1 MQIFDRRTSPPQL
14 VAFALAA
21 LVACNDAPART
32 QAAAPAAQQ
41 AAPASGAPA
50 VPGAGEVTLS
60 PPLDVAAVA
69 AATGVAMPER
79 SDDGV
84 VKVSVPRT
92 DVAVAVD
99 GTPLP
104 PFLGLTSWAAFSPG
118 RAGVAEAMVMGDL
131 VLFEDEVNPVMS
143 ELLAADLQVTALH
156 NHFFYDKPAVYFMH
170 IAGEGTVAALGD
182 GVKRAMATVTTLR
195 AASAVPATGFGG
207 PSLPAR
213 SSLASAEIESILGVK
228 GKAQDGM
235 FKVVVGRTA
244 RAACGCPI
252 GKAMGVNTWAAFA
265 GTADNAVVDGDFAV
279 AEGEM
284 QAVLKSL
291 RGDGINVVAIHHHM
305 TGETPRIL
313 FLHYWGR
320 GKAVELAGAV
330 RRALDK
336 TDWVPAGG

>member
-1 MQIFDRRTSPPQL
+1 LDVGGRGIVAAAHSSSFTHERRGCATIAAMQIFDRRTSPPHL

-32 QAAAPAAQQ
+32 EAAAPAVQQ
-41 AAPASGAPA
+41 ASGAPA

-60 PPLDVAAVA
+60 PPLVVAAVA
-69 AATGVAMPER
+69 AATGVAAPER

-207 PSLPAR
+207 PSLPAP
-213 SSLASAEIESILGVK
+213 
-228 GKAQDGM
+228 
-235 FKVVVGRTA
+235 
-244 RAACGCPI
+244 RAASSPSP
-252 GKAMGVNTWAAFA
+252 W
-265 GTADNAVVDGDFAV
+265 
-279 AEGEM
+279 
-284 QAVLKSL
+284 
-291 RGDGINVVAIHHHM
+291 
-305 TGETPRIL
+305 
-313 FLHYWGR
+313 
-320 GKAVELAGAV
+320 
-330 RRALDK
+330 
-336 TDWVPAGG
+336 PA